1 MPADL
6 YKFSR
11 SFGWLR
17 ASQLYASVEV
27 TRSYSRCWSVMVLP
41 LKVKQPNVWQRTD
54 RKHKTTRM
62 AQEYHYS
69 KAHHLKHPLFL
80 FFFCLLSR

>member
-1 MPADL
+1 
-6 YKFSR
+6 
-11 SFGWLR
+11 
-17 ASQLYASVEV
+17 
-27 TRSYSRCWSVMVLP
+27 MVLP

-54 RKHKTTRM
+54 RKHKTIRM

-80 FFFCLLSR
+80 FFSVSSADDMDIVQVPCGH